1 MNSQNNIPLIFN
13 LFPRH
18 FKTIH
23 QWVQVIDH
31 VENMGFNAI
40 YVNPFH
46 ETGFSGSLYAV
57 KDYYRLNPAF
67 LNPDEDPAN
76 FSPLKN
82 FIDKCR
88 NKGLDL
94 IMDLVINHTAFDSVL
109 TQLHPQ
115 WYKRDKEG
123 KLMCPYA
130 IDPADASNVTVW
142 GDLAVID
149 NEKSEDIEGLWNY
162 WDELIRFYQQM
173 GILGFRCDAAYQV
186 PAPLW
191 KRLISSSKKR
201 YPQTL
206 FYAETLGC
214 QMSEIEALSPVGFDF
229 LFNSSKWW
237 NFDKSWAIE
246 QHSINKKIAPSI
258 SFPES
263 HDTERLASV
272 NPGTI
277 DVQKSRYAVAALF
290 SSGLLMPMGYEFG
303 ATTRMD
309 VVNGTPA
316 QVDRAQWD
324 ISLWIKQINALKQNI
339 PVLGEEGEWCV
350 LCEYHLPFLFLQ
362 KCSQHGNPS
371 VYVCINKRL
380 TAETDVED
388 WMIPEEI
395 KACTK
400 AMGLLSDKISEE
412 PLPSAFTLDPADV
425 VLIYK

>member
-1 MNSQNNIPLIFN
+1 MTSNKDIPLIFN
-13 LFPRH
+13 LFPRY

-23 QWVQVIDH
+23 QWADVISH
-31 VENMGFNAI
+31 VKDMGFNAI

-67 LNPDEDPAN
+67 LNAQEDPSD
-76 FSPLKN
+76 FSPLKS
-82 FIDKCR
+82 FIGKCIGS
-88 NKGLDL
+88 GLDL

-109 TQLHPQ
+109 TQTHPL
-115 WYKRDKEG
+115 WYKRDTTG

-130 IDPADASNVTVW
+130 VDPADASNVTVW

-149 NEKSEDIEGLWNY
+149 NEKSKDINGLWNY
-162 WDELIRFYQQM
+162 WDELIRFYQEM

-186 PAPLW
+186 PAALW
-191 KRLISSSKKR
+191 QRLISSSKKR
-201 YPQTL
+201 YPQTR

-214 QMSEIEALSPVGFDF
+214 QMSEIEALSSVGFDF

-237 NFDKSWAIE
+237 NFDKPWAIE
-246 QHSINKKIAPSI
+246 QHSLNKKIAPSI

-272 NPGTI
+272 KPGTI

-290 SSGLLMPMGYEFG
+290 SKGLLMPMGYEYG

-309 VVNGTPA
+309 VVKGTPA
-316 QVDRAQWD
+316 DVDKPQWD
-324 ISLWIKQINALKQNI
+324 LSLWIKQINELKKKI
-339 PVLGEEGEWCV
+339 AVLGEEGEWSA

-362 KCSQHGNPS
+362 KNSDSGNPP

-380 TAETDVED
+380 TAETDVEE
-388 WMIPEEI
+388 WMIPEKI
-395 KACTK
+395 KSCTK
-400 AMGLLSDKISEE
+400 ATGLLSEKISEE

-425 VLIYK
+425 VLFY